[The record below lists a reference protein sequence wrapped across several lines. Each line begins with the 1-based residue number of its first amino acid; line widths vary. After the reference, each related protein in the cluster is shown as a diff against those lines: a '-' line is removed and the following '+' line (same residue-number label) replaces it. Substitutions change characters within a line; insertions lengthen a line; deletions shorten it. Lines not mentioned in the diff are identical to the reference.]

1 MEQVLQVIGAVLIL
15 AGFALAQTGKVSV
28 EATSYLIVN
37 LVGSALLGVLAYQD
51 RDWGFV
57 LLEVVW
63 GLVSLW
69 ALVKKSGGVRA
80 PA

>member
-1 MEQVLQVIGAVLIL
+1 MEQVLQVVGALLIL

-28 EATSYLIVN
+28 EAKSYLIVN

-57 LLEVVW
+57 LLETVW
-63 GLVSLW
+63 ALVSLW
-69 ALVKKSGGVRA
+69 ALIKKPSRASA